1 MKRTQS
7 QPESAHIQSEPTY
20 IQSESAHIQSEPAH
34 TQSES
39 AYAQLGSAQSESAP
53 VQLKYASIAADLRT
67 ELLNRRIPRGV
78 DGYKLPSVR
87 VLAARYQCSK
97 STVLQAYA
105 ELEREHLVYS
115 LPKSGY
121 FAVTSGP
128 DSRSAQDEGGPLDF
142 ASAAPDPRVFPYV
155 DFQHCINQAIDNYRT
170 DLFVYGTS
178 QGLPS
183 LRALLQERLTDHQVF
198 TRREQICV
206 TSGVQQALAVLI
218 TMPFPNKKSGI
229 VIEDPGYHNMFPLL
243 RGLQASYYTVP
254 RHLDGLDMDRLE
266 QLLQTGEIKFIYV
279 MPRFHNPLGVSL
291 TIAQKQRLIEL
302 AQHYDSYIVEDD
314 YLADLDTDSK
324 RDPVYA
330 YDRSGRVI
338 YLKSF
343 SKIIF
348 PGLRLGVAVLPAELI
363 ESFAHYKTILDI
375 DSSTLSQAA
384 LEIYIRS
391 GMYDRHRRGIR
402 EQYTAR
408 MKMLNSMLDR
418 LGDHPAFA
426 EAPRNG
432 GEHTVLPLPANLSYR
447 ALLSGLS
454 KRGVH
459 ADTAN
464 RYFADQDRATPLLRL
479 NISNVHESQIERGL
493 VMVREELERLDR
505 RKR

>member
-1 MKRTQS
+1 MKRTRPQS
-7 QPESAHIQSEPTY
+7 ESTQLQPESTQSQSE
-20 IQSESAHIQSEPAH
+20 A
-34 TQSES
+34 
-39 AYAQLGSAQSESAP
+39 AP
-53 VQLKYASIAADLRT
+53 VQLKYASIAADLRA

-87 VLAARYQCSK
+87 ELAARYQCSK

-121 FAVTSGP
+121 FAVTGAP
-128 DSRSAQDEGGPLDF
+128 DSRSTPWDELEPLDF

-155 DFQHCINQAIDNYRT
+155 DFQHCINQAIDNYRS
-170 DLFVYGTS
+170 DLFVYGTA

-206 TSGVQQALAVLI
+206 TSGVQQALAVLT
-218 TMPFPNKKSGI
+218 TMPFPNKKTG
-229 VIEDPGYHNMFPLL
+229 VVVENPGYHNMFPLL
-243 RGLQASYYTVP
+243 QGLQANYYTVP

-348 PGLRLGVAVLPAELI
+348 PGLRLGVAVLPAEI
-363 ESFAHYKTILDI
+363 SEGFAHYKSILDI
-375 DSSTLSQAA
+375 DSSALSQAA

-402 EQYTAR
+402 DQYTAR

-418 LGDHPAFA
+418 FGDHPAFA
-426 EAPRNG
+426 GAPRNG
-432 GEHTVLPLPANLSYR
+432 GEHTVLPLPANLSR
-447 ALLSGLS
+447 KALLSGLS
-454 KRGVH
+454 KRGVRV
-459 ADTAN
+459 DTAD
-464 RYFADQDRATPLLRL
+464 RYFTDQDEVTPLLRL

-505 RKR
+505 RKS

>member
-7 QPESAHIQSEPTY
+7 Q
-20 IQSESAHIQSEPAH
+20 SES
-34 TQSES
+34 TQP
-39 AYAQLGSAQSESAP
+39 LSESAP
-53 VQLKYASIAADLRT
+53 VKLKYASIAADLRA
-67 ELLNRRIPRGV
+67 ELMNRRIPRGV

-87 VLAARYQCSK
+87 ELATRYQCSK
-97 STVLQAYA
+97 STVQQAYA

-121 FAVTSGP
+121 FAVTGAP
-128 DSRSAQDEGGPLDF
+128 DSRSTQWDEQEPLDF

-155 DFQHCINQAIDNYRT
+155 DFQHCINQAIDNYRS
-170 DLFVYGTS
+170 DLFVYGTA
-178 QGLPS
+178 QGIPS

-198 TRREQICV
+198 ARREQICI

-218 TMPFPNKKSGI
+218 TMPFPNKKTGI
-229 VIEDPGYHNMFPLL
+229 VIENPGYHNMLPLL
-243 RGLQASYYTVP
+243 QGLQANYYTVP
-254 RHLDGLDMDRLE
+254 RHMDGLDMDRLE

-302 AQHYDSYIVEDD
+302 AQYYDSYIVEDD

-348 PGLRLGVAVLPAELI
+348 PGLRLGVAVLPAEMS
-363 ESFAHYKTILDI
+363 EGFAHYKSILDI
-375 DSSTLSQAA
+375 DSSALSQAA

-391 GMYDRHRRGIR
+391 GMYDRHRRSIR

-408 MKMLNSMLDR
+408 MKMLNNVLNR

-426 EAPRNG
+426 GAPRNG
-432 GEHTVLPLPANLSYR
+432 GEHTVLPLPANLSRR
-447 ALLSGLS
+447 ALLSALS
-454 KRGVH
+454 KRGVR
-459 ADTAN
+459 ADTAD
-464 RYFADQDRATPLLRL
+464 RYFADQDQVTPLLRL

-505 RKR
+505 RKS